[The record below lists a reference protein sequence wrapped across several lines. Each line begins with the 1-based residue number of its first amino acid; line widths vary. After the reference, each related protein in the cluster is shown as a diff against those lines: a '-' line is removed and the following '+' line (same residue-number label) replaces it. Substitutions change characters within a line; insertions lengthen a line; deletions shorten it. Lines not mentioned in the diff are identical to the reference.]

1 MQDPYRL
8 SMTVQAANGQ
18 TWKWGPDSPDG
29 RDVPQDIETTTSLPG
44 GHGTCTSSLFRDIR
58 IDYAD
63 NNVLDTVRLYGPGS
77 REATDGRKSVFEGFM
92 SSFPRQHG
100 AQFSIEPGAVGF
112 AAALSFF
119 PGFQRIYVDRSSGSW
134 GDPPFNRKAGL
145 AGLAIDFG
153 SFSWSSDGG
162 GLVCALPNQALGASV
177 IAETWYQSPA
187 GLNIGGF
194 KYIGADTSLPASWE
208 APKLFIYADDALSA
222 GENYALTLDST
233 LRSVTPTTARRYAF
247 LREYSAGAAATPAAG
262 ANRRFSAVAVYGDHG
277 ITTRAIDATTPD
289 GLYNCDIVADILA
302 QTVPGVLNWT
312 TGTGGSI
319 EPNNTIV
326 PHLVFSGPGTAQ
338 DALAKAS
345 GFGITPFL
353 LPEWGVYDNRTFFW
367 RSPDSSRLCWKARYD
382 SGIKPRFDGETA
394 DDVINGVLVTFSD
407 PAGITRVVG
416 PPAQYWPTG
425 VAIADSTDSSLVDTD
440 PANPINEH
448 ADSTG
453 GVKWGTLQLSQPCTT
468 AGAIAL
474 GSMFL
479 AIQSQPQRRG
489 QIEISGLVGHPT
501 ITQGQPVYKMRAGD
515 WLQLTD
521 SESPELRRRIIGTRY
536 SHPSRSITCDLDNR
550 PFTLDAL
557 LEVLQAD
564 LVSLG

>member
-58 IDYAD
+58 IDYPD

-119 PGFQRIYVDRSSGSW
+119 PGFQRVYVDRSVGAW
-134 GDPPFNRKAGL
+134 GDAPLWRRREL
-145 AGLAIDFG
+145 AAALLPL
-153 SFSWSSDGG
+153 GG
-162 GLVCALPNQALGASV
+162 VPVTTSNGGVTWDPVSGQALATNDTT
-177 IAETWYQSPA
+177 ELWYESPA
-187 GLNIGGF
+187 GTKVVKLGY
-194 KYIGADTSLPASWE
+194 KGARTGTWTNFDAPTLYASDSLAAPSSFDSQAITLDDTLRTATLATARAGLMLRTSVTAGVTPGSGMQQ
-208 APKLFIYADDALSA
+208 ALSA
-222 GENYALTLDST
+222 L
-233 LRSVTPTTARRYAF
+233 
-247 LREYSAGAAATPAAG
+247 
-262 ANRRFSAVAVYGDHG
+262 AVYGTSL
-277 ITTRAIDATTPD
+277 TTRALSGEPD
-289 GLYNCDIVADILA
+289 GVYNCDVVDDILA

-394 DDVINGVLVTFSD
+394 DDVINGVLVTFSE
-407 PAGITRVVG
+407 PGGVTRVVG

-425 VAIADSTDSSLVDTD
+425 VALADTTDASLIDTD
-440 PANPINEH
+440 PANPINAH

-453 GVKWGTLQLSQPCTT
+453 GVKWATLNLSQPCTT
-468 AGAIAL
+468 QGAIDFGAL
-474 GSMFL
+474 FL

-536 SHPSRSITCDLDNR
+536 SHPTRSITCDLDNR

>member
-58 IDYAD
+58 IDYPD

-100 AQFSIEPGAVGF
+100 AQFSIDPGAVGF
-112 AAALSFF
+112 SAALGFF
-119 PGFQRIYVDRSSGSW
+119 PGFQRVYVDRSSGSW

-162 GLVCALPNQALGASV
+162 GLVCALPNQALGAQA

-187 GLNIGGF
+187 GCKIGAVE
-194 KYIGADTSLPASWE
+194 YIGADTSLPASWE
-208 APKLFIYADDALSA
+208 APKLAIYADDAA
-222 GENYALTLDST
+222 AVGEFYSLTFDST
-233 LRSVTPTTARRYAF
+233 LRTATPTTARQYAV
-247 LREYSAGAAATPAAG
+247 LREYSNATASTPAAG
-262 ANRRFSAVAVYGDHG
+262 ANRRVSAVAVYGDHG
-277 ITTRAIDATTPD
+277 LTKRAIDATTPD

-407 PAGITRVVG
+407 PAGISRVVG

-425 VAIADSTDSSLVDTD
+425 VALADSTDTSLVDTD
-440 PANPINEH
+440 PTNPINEH

-453 GVKWGTLQLSQPCTT
+453 GVKWATLNLSQPCTT

-536 SHPSRSITCDLDNR
+536 SHPTRSITCDLDNR

>member
-58 IDYAD
+58 IDYPD

-112 AAALSFF
+112 SAALGFF
-119 PGFQRIYVDRSSGSW
+119 PGFQRNYVNRDVGSW
-134 GDPPFNRKAGL
+134 GDAPLWRRREIATSLAPQAGVPITTRNGGVTWDPISGQ
-145 AGLAIDFG
+145 ALAINDQTQ
-153 SFSWSSDGG
+153 
-162 GLVCALPNQALGASV
+162 L
-177 IAETWYQSPA
+177 WYQSPP
-187 GLNIGGF
+187 GTKVVKLGYKGSRTGTWTNF
-194 KYIGADTSLPASWE
+194 E
-208 APKLFIYADDALSA
+208 APTLYATDSLDTVGAFDSQAITLDDTLRTATLATARAALMLRTFASAGVTPGSGMQQLLSA
-222 GENYALTLDST
+222 L
-233 LRSVTPTTARRYAF
+233 
-247 LREYSAGAAATPAAG
+247 
-262 ANRRFSAVAVYGDHG
+262 AVYGTTL
-277 ITTRAIDATTPD
+277 TTRALSGEPD

-319 EPNNTIV
+319 EPNSTIV
-326 PHLVFSGPGTAQ
+326 PHLVFTGPGTAQ

-353 LPEWGVYDNRTFFW
+353 LPEWGVYDDRTFFW

-382 SGIKPRFDGETA
+382 SGIKLRYDGETA
-394 DDVINGVLVTFSD
+394 DDVVNGVLVTFSD
-407 PAGITRVVG
+407 PAGVTRVVG

-425 VAIADSTDSSLVDTD
+425 VALADATDASLVDAD
-440 PANPINEH
+440 PANPINAH

-453 GVKWGTLQLSQPCTT
+453 GVKWATLNLSQPCTT

-489 QIEISGLVGHPT
+489 QIEINGLVGHPT

-521 SESPELRRRIIGTRY
+521 SETPELRRRIIGTRY
-536 SHPSRSITCDLDNR
+536 SHSTRSITCDLDNR

-564 LVSLG
+564 LVGIG

>member
-1 MQDPYRL
+1 MLRTL
-8 SMTVQAANGQ
+8 ATAGV
-18 TWKWGPDSPDG
+18 T
-29 RDVPQDIETTTSLPG
+29 
-44 GHGTCTSSLFRDIR
+44 
-58 IDYAD
+58 
-63 NNVLDTVRLYGPGS
+63 PGS
-77 REATDGRKSVFEGFM
+77 GM
-92 SSFPRQHG
+92 Q
-100 AQFSIEPGAVGF
+100 
-112 AAALSFF
+112 
-119 PGFQRIYVDRSSGSW
+119 
-134 GDPPFNRKAGL
+134 
-145 AGLAIDFG
+145 
-153 SFSWSSDGG
+153 
-162 GLVCALPNQALGASV
+162 
-177 IAETWYQSPA
+177 QS
-187 GLNIGGF
+187 
-194 KYIGADTSLPASWE
+194 
-208 APKLFIYADDALSA
+208 LSA
-222 GENYALTLDST
+222 L
-233 LRSVTPTTARRYAF
+233 
-247 LREYSAGAAATPAAG
+247 
-262 ANRRFSAVAVYGDHG
+262 AVYGTSL
-277 ITTRAIDATTPD
+277 TTRALSGEPD
-289 GLYNCDIVADILA
+289 GVYNCDVVADILA

-425 VAIADSTDSSLVDTD
+425 VAIADSTDASLVDTD
-440 PANPINEH
+440 PANPINAH

>member
-8 SMTVQAANGQ
+8 SMTVTAANGQ

-119 PGFQRIYVDRSSGSW
+119 PGFQRNYVNRDVGAW
-134 GDPPFNRKAGL
+134 GDAPLWRRREIATGGAPQGGVPSTTSNGGVTWDPVSGQA
-145 AGLAIDFG
+145 LAIND
-153 SFSWSSDGG
+153 
-162 GLVCALPNQALGASV
+162 QTQ
-177 IAETWYQSPA
+177 IWYQSPP
-187 GLNIGGF
+187 GTTVVKLGY
-194 KYIGADTSLPASWE
+194 KGARTGTWTNFE
-208 APKLFIYADDALSA
+208 APTLYATDSLDTPSAFDSQAITLDDTLRTATLATQRAALMLRTYASAGVTPGSGMQQSLSA
-222 GENYALTLDST
+222 L
-233 LRSVTPTTARRYAF
+233 
-247 LREYSAGAAATPAAG
+247 
-262 ANRRFSAVAVYGDHG
+262 AVYGTSL
-277 ITTRAIDATTPD
+277 TTRALSGEPD
-289 GLYNCDIVADILA
+289 GVYNCDVVADILS

-319 EPNNTIV
+319 EPNTTIV

-394 DDVINGVLVTFSD
+394 DDVINGVVVTFSE
-407 PAGITRVVG
+407 PGGVSRVVG

-425 VAIADSTDSSLVDTD
+425 VALADTTDSSLVDTD
-440 PANPINEH
+440 PANPINAH

-453 GVKWGTLQLSQPCTT
+453 GVKWATLNMSQPCTT
-468 AGAIAL
+468 QGAIDFGAL
-474 GSMFL
+474 FL

-536 SHPSRSITCDLDNR
+536 SHPTRSITCDLDNR